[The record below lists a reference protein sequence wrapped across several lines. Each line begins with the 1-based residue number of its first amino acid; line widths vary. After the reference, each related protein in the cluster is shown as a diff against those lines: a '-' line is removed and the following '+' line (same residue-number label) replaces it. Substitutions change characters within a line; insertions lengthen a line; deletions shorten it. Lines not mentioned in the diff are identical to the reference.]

1 MRKHIDLEEW
11 STCCGCSACA
21 QACPKGCITMQ
32 ADGEGF
38 LYPVIDE
45 NTCIACGACE
55 HVCPIK
61 NTSPEPTGEPDAY
74 AAYSKNTEQRLES
87 SSGGVFSLLAEEIL
101 QNSGVVFGAAMSE
114 DCRKAQHIAVER
126 QEDLWK
132 LRGSKYLQSEIGSTY
147 RQAENALKQGRRV
160 LFSGT
165 PCEIEGLH
173 RYLRREYEN
182 LLCVDLICH
191 GVPSAK
197 LWEKY
202 VSYRENCAGA
212 AAQRTF
218 FRHKK
223 YGWKTYAVLFEF
235 ANNTAYEQVLSKD
248 LFMQMFLQN
257 LCLRPSC
264 YACAFKKK
272 NRVSDI
278 TLADF
283 WGCDSV
289 CPELDDDKGL
299 SLVLI
304 HSKTGVD
311 IWKGIKD
318 AVDSR
323 AVNLNDALKGNIAY
337 TRSCAMPPQRNLFMK
352 DIDTLEIPELA
363 KKYLV
368 KPNFVSIIKQF
379 VPVDVKRRIKHISK
393 CLIK

>member
-61 NTSPEPTGEPDAY
+61 NISPEPTGEPDAY

-191 GVPSAK
+191 GAPSAK

-223 YGWKTYAVLFEF
+223 YGWKTFAVLFEF

-264 YACAFKKK
+264 YDCAFKKK

-299 SLVLI
+299 SLVLC
-304 HSKTGVD
+304 HSIMGRTVFKAIEEKIVMEPVSLEKALYGNPSLVKSCKKPEQRD
-311 IWKGIKD
+311 AFMMQMDSLMIPQLAQGYLKKPSLSSYIKQLIPMPLK
-318 AVDSR
+318 R
-323 AVNLNDALKGNIAY
+323 TLKRFLKG
-337 TRSCAMPPQRNLFMK
+337 
-352 DIDTLEIPELA
+352 
-363 KKYLV
+363 
-368 KPNFVSIIKQF
+368 
-379 VPVDVKRRIKHISK
+379 
-393 CLIK
+393 

>member
-218 FRHKK
+218 
-223 YGWKTYAVLFEF
+223 
-235 ANNTAYEQVLSKD
+235 
-248 LFMQMFLQN
+248 
-257 LCLRPSC
+257 
-264 YACAFKKK
+264 
-272 NRVSDI
+272 SDI
-278 TLADF
+278 KNMAGKRTLY
-283 WGCDSV
+283 C
-289 CPELDDDKGL
+289 L
-299 SLVLI
+299 
-304 HSKTGVD
+304 
-311 IWKGIKD
+311 
-318 AVDSR
+318 
-323 AVNLNDALKGNIAY
+323 NLQTIQRTNKSY
-337 TRSCAMPPQRNLFMK
+337 PRTCSCRCSCRTSA
-352 DIDTLEIPELA
+352 
-363 KKYLV
+363 
-368 KPNFVSIIKQF
+368 
-379 VPVDVKRRIKHISK
+379 
-393 CLIK
+393 